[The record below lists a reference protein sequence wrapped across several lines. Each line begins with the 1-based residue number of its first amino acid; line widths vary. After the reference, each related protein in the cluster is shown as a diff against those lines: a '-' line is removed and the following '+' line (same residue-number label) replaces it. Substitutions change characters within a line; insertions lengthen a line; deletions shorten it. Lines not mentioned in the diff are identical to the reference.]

1 MEKLYETKIQSDLEN
16 SIVKALK
23 EIESMKDEVEKLN
36 KINDHLVNQ
45 LMHALEIKHES
56 SDNTK

>member
-36 KINDHLVNQ
+36 KIKDHLVNQ
-45 LMHALEIKHES
+45 LTYALEIKHEP